1 MNYSL
6 FEPWRQLISRLER
19 AQQWKIPFVEQFV
32 SCTESVTVYK
42 ADAKNWEIMR
52 DLSLAG
58 HEKIQLPQNK
68 WMFFDKL
75 RN

>member
-42 ADAKNWEIMR
+42 ADAKN
-52 DLSLAG
+52 
-58 HEKIQLPQNK
+58 
-68 WMFFDKL
+68 
-75 RN
+75 